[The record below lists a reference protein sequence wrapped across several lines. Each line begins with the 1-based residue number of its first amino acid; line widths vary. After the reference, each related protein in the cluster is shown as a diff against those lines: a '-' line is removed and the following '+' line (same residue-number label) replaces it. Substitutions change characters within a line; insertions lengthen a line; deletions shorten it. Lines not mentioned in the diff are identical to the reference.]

1 MNLNDLTSAE
11 CHVVWRHRVDGLT
24 VLAQDCANA
33 NMGKNCAEALDV
45 LLLAT
50 QQAKQALHAKGVK
63 MGVKDA

>member
-1 MNLNDLTSAE
+1 MNLNDLTPSDI
-11 CHVVWRHRVDGLT
+11 HVLLRHRLGRLSDLGAACARAT
-24 VLAQDCANA
+24 VP
-33 NMGKNCAEALDV
+33 KNCAEALDV

>member
-33 NMGKNCAEALDV
+33 NMGKDCDAALDA

-50 QQAKQALHAKGVK
+50 QRAKQALHAKGVK
-63 MGVKDA
+63 LEVKDA